1 MAGSGYYLMNKSN
14 KTNNSVNTDNSVN
27 ASNSVNTMTHSAS
40 KSPLFQRVTLFVIWA
55 WLIVFALI
63 PNILVVLASFMTRDE
78 DTFLALPLNAE
89 SYLRFID
96 PLYLKVFLHSLS
108 MASITTLICLLLGYP
123 FAWLVSRVSKKWQ
136 SFLMLLLI
144 IPFWTNSLVRLY
156 AVKLIIAANGLL
168 SSALI
173 AMGLIDEPL
182 QILYTQKAVI
192 GGLVYLL
199 FPFMVLPL
207 YAVFTDL
214 RDDIVLAS
222 KDLGANK
229 FQTFWHVILP
239 LTTPGIIS
247 GVLLVLLPAM
257 GMFYVADILGGSRN
271 LLVGNIIK
279 SQFLDARDW
288 PFGAAASVL
297 LTLTMAILIAAY
309 YASSKRIGKTD
320 HNEVA

>member
-1 MAGSGYYLMNKSN
+1 MNKSILPN
-14 KTNNSVNTDNSVN
+14 TAANLRNNGR
-27 ASNSVNTMTHSAS
+27 
-40 KSPLFQRVTLFVIWA
+40 LFQRVTLFVIWA
-55 WLIVFALI
+55 WLIIFALI
-63 PNILVVLASFMTRDE
+63 PNILVVLASFLTRDE
-78 DTFLALPLNAE
+78 DKFLALPVTIDN
-89 SYLRFID
+89 YLRFVD
-96 PLYLKVFLHSLS
+96 PLYVKVFLHSLS
-108 MASITTLICLLLGYP
+108 MASVTTIICLLLGYP
-123 FAWLVSRVSKKWQ
+123 FAWLVSRTSKRWQ

-156 AVKLIIAANGLL
+156 AVKLIMAANGLL

-173 AMGLIDEPL
+173 GMGLINEPL
-182 QILYTQKAVI
+182 QILYTEKAVI

-214 RDDIVLAS
+214 RQDIVLAS

-257 GMFYVADILGGSRN
+257 GMLYVADILGGSRN